1 MFNYLDKE
9 KIFHFFEEEEMVFE
23 MLGLILATNIREL
36 KSLRSIYESGDYE
49 KLRKTCHKSK
59 PTMLYLGSSFMRDE
73 LEQLEKNI
81 PDQFE
86 TLYPAFLEKIQDL
99 EVEIGDFLREIS
111 SE

>member
-9 KIFHFFEEEEMVFE
+9 KIFHFFEDEEMVSE
-23 MLGLILATNIREL
+23 MLGLILATNIKEL
-36 KSLRSIYESGDYE
+36 KNLASIFESGDYD

-86 TLYPAFLEKIQDL
+86 TLYPPFLEKIL
-99 EVEIGDFLREIS
+99 ELENEIGNFLREMS